1 MADLTFFTPGPSQLT
16 PNIDEYLRDAIKNN
30 IMSVSHRSQDFSNL
44 YKDTENNLLK
54 LLNAPVN
61 YKMLLVG
68 SATEAMER
76 ITLSSAVKTSQHY
89 INGAFGQKWHNIAK
103 GLGKTTYALQLDT
116 KLWQYNSLD
125 LAPAELTC
133 FTNNE
138 TSTGILMPNKII
150 NNLAKQAKKQNSIVA
165 IDMVSSAPFVS
176 FNWSLVDY
184 AFFSVQKAFGLPAG
198 LGVIIANPNTAAKT
212 LDVIKKTN
220 HASYASIAELMRYGQ
235 KYQTPATPN
244 ALGLYL
250 LNKVT
255 KNYLA
260 DPNLLK
266 NHLNRAKKLYQIISG
281 NKNLSVAVNNTNWQ
295 SNTVVVANVNGGN
308 ANLIANAKKAGLVI
322 GTGYKEQKQNQIR
335 IANFPATSA
344 QSFNKLCSY
353 LSSY

>member
-30 IMSVSHRSQDFSNL
+30 IMSFSHRSQDFSNL
-44 YKDTENNLLK
+44 YKDTENNLLN
-54 LLNAPVN
+54 LLNAPAN

-133 FTNNE
+133 FTHNE

-250 LNKVT
+250 LNRVT
-255 KNYLA
+255 KDYLA

-281 NKNLSVAVNNTNWQ
+281 NKNLSVAVNNINWQ
-295 SNTVVVANVNGGN
+295 SYTVVMANVSGGN
-308 ANLIANAKKAGLVI
+308 ANLITNAKKEGLVI